1 MAAYVASA
9 RIDHG
14 RPRIVGPAGLSI
26 RLPAEPPERRTAT
39 ASASADDPAAPAA
52 AEPWVL
58 DTSPPGQRDLELRWE
73 GVKERWSQL
82 WFFVLDPQSWR

>member
-1 MAAYVASA
+1 MAMAAYVASA

-14 RPRIVGPAGLSI
+14 RPRIVARGGLPA
-26 RLPAEPPERRTAT
+26 RLPAERVDRRTAT
-39 ASASADDPAAPAA
+39 ASATAALAVV
-52 AEPWVL
+52 EPWVL